1 MEKNAKAV
9 QGQLDLCLHCQP
21 RARAEGSW
29 AGSSS
34 SRHCCAFP
42 PHLLR
47 KQFTPVSSA
56 HKPINLCHSK
66 QFHLIVNL
74 ICRLWQSGLW
84 RAVISVSSTA
94 MMPLCSWLL
103 LLHSCQP
110 GVPADGRG
118 RHWWQ
123 SAGTGWSRMS
133 WRAAPVL
140 GEPGLEQGSGSHTS
154 GSAGLSDGLQ
164 LAQVPSNPELVQQR

>member
-56 HKPINLCHSK
+56 HKPINLCPSK
-66 QFHLIVNL
+66 QFNLIVNL

-94 MMPLCSWLL
+94 MMPLCSWSCSTPASLGSLL
-103 LLHSCQP
+103 MA
-110 GVPADGRG
+110 GD
-118 RHWWQ
+118 
-123 SAGTGWSRMS
+123 GTGGNQQGQDGAGCPGEQLLSLGSPEQSRALDS
-133 WRAAPVL
+133 THRDQ
-140 GEPGLEQGSGSHTS
+140 QG
-154 GSAGLSDGLQ
+154 
-164 LAQVPSNPELVQQR
+164 